1 MFDLLSISF
10 KYVFVIIIYL
20 FIFVII
26 RMIYL
31 DIRSMETM
39 SNEGGAYL
47 KLLNRLDSLPYRI
60 NDSYPLGEKL
70 SLGRSSE
77 NDVVIKDPFISKK
90 HFNIIKDE
98 EQFFIEDLGSS
109 NGTYLNKQK
118 LTDAGKLVNGDIIGI
133 GELEFIFI
141 NRM

>member
-10 KYVFVIIIYL
+10 KYVFVVIIYL

-31 DIRSMETM
+31 DIRSMGTVP
-39 SNEGGAYL
+39 NDGGVYL

-60 NDSYPLGEKL
+60 SDSYPLGEKL

-77 NDVVIKDPFISKK
+77 NDVTLKDPFVSKK
-90 HFNIIKDE
+90 HFIITRDE
-98 EQFFIEDLGSS
+98 EQFFIADLGSA

-118 LTDAGKLVNGDIIGI
+118 LTDAVRLSNGDVIGI
-133 GELEFIFI
+133 GELEFIFV